1 MQLNGKKVLITGAAG
16 GIGQHLASL
25 IAQQGATVTLLDRDA
40 KALAI
45 LVKFIE
51 NQGGNAYPM
60 VCDLAQP
67 ELVNQ
72 VVQQAVQL
80 MGGLDILINNAG
92 VLDFTEF
99 EAQAA
104 DRISF
109 TMQVNCIAPMQ
120 LIRQAI
126 PLFKAQHRGAIV
138 NIGSVLGTIALPHH
152 ATYSASKFAMRGLSE
167 ALRRE
172 LVDYPIEVVYVA
184 PRTTGTALNSA
195 EAIALMQAQGNKIDS
210 PLLVA
215 ETIVRAIVAGRK
227 ETIIGQQE
235 GFFSKINAL
244 FPRLVDKALVKQT
257 LAARKLFS
265 KGN

>member
-25 IAQQGATVTLLDRDA
+25 IAQQGATVTLLDRRAEPLDE
-40 KALAI
+40 
-45 LVKFIE
+45 LVKTIQT
-51 NQGGNAYPM
+51 QGGRAYTM

-67 ELVNQ
+67 ALLNQ
-72 VVQQAVQL
+72 VIEQAIHI

-99 EAQAA
+99 EAQSA

-126 PLFKAQHRGAIV
+126 PFFKAQYSGAIV

-152 ATYSASKFAMRGLSE
+152 ASYSASKFALRGLSE

-172 LVDYPIEVVYVA
+172 LVDFPIEVIYVA

-195 EAIALMQAQGNKIDS
+195 DAVALMLAQGNKIDS
-210 PLLVA
+210 PSQVA
-215 ETIVRAIVAGRK
+215 ETIVRAIIAGRK
-227 ETIIGQQE
+227 ETIIGQPE

-244 FPRLVDKALVKQT
+244 LPRLVDKALVKQT

-265 KGN
+265 KGK